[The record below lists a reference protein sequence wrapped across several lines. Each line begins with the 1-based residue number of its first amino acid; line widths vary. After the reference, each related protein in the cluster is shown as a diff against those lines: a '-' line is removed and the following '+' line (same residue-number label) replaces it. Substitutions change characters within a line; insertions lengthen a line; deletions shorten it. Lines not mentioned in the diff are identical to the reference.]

1 VPTSRWFLC
10 RAPIIGLALS
20 FCVGVAV
27 ACGARSRSAPAQLSD
42 EEFWNLSTRLSEPPG
57 VFRHSENL
65 VSNEELFPHTIRLL
79 RARGGVYIGV
89 GPEQNFS
96 YIARIRPAM
105 AFIIDIRQENRNL
118 HLLYKALF
126 EASANRLEFVSRLF
140 SREVA
145 AAFDAGASAQD
156 LFAAIDAAAASSS
169 RYDATADMVRNR
181 LLDTHGLPLPAE
193 DLRSI
198 EYALKAF
205 YLDGPGI
212 HYARLLPKDT
222 PGPSYRALMTASDA
236 RGVARSY
243 LATEDAFA
251 FVKNLHTRNLIVPI
265 VGDFSGPSAMKGVGD
280 YARQRASV
288 VSAFYSSNV
297 EVYLTNQQM
306 TVFCTNLAALPYE
319 SGTWFIGSKGL
330 RPLTSKVKACAPGLK
345 PSV

>member
-1 VPTSRWFLC
+1 M
-10 RAPIIGLALS
+10 ALS
-20 FCVGVAV
+20 SGAV
-27 ACGARSRSAPAQLSD
+27 TACSPDAGRATIPSNLSD
-42 EEFWNLSTRLSEPPG
+42 QQFWELSNGLSEPPG
-57 VFRHSENL
+57 IFRHSENL

-79 RARGGVYIGV
+79 RARGGVYLGV

-96 YIARIRPAM
+96 YIARIRPVM

-126 EASANRLEFVSRLF
+126 EASGNRLEFVSRLF
-140 SREVA
+140 SREA
-145 AAFDAGASAQD
+145 AATFDAGASAQD

-169 RYDATADMVRNR
+169 MYDATADMVRHR
-181 LLDTHGLPLPAE
+181 LLNTHGLPLPAE

-198 EYALKAF
+198 EDALKAF

-212 HYARLLPKDT
+212 HYARLRPKDA

-280 YARQRASV
+280 YARQRGSI

-306 TVFCTNLAALPYE
+306 TVFCANLAALPYQ
-319 SGTWFIGSKGL
+319 SDTWFIGSKGL
-330 RPLTSKVKACAPGLK
+330 RPLPSKLRACAPGSK